1 MTQISSLSFRVHC
14 PISRKKAAAPR
25 MLVSLL
31 KLHRPRKKSY
41 FELHNNHFLCIT
53 HYQSFLKV
61 ISTGSYEMKGT
72 KFHGY
77 AFHGYA
83 NAFASNK
90 HACNKNLGFFLV
102 SLKIQFLKLQPAI
115 LSQMTMKGFFR
126 P

>member
-1 MTQISSLSFRVHC
+1 MTQISSLFFRVHC

-41 FELHNNHFLCIT
+41 LELHNNHFLCIT

-61 ISTGSYEMKGT
+61 ISTGSYEMKGI

-83 NAFASNK
+83 NAF
-90 HACNKNLGFFLV
+90 ACNKNLGFFLV

>member
-1 MTQISSLSFRVHC
+1 
-14 PISRKKAAAPR
+14 
-25 MLVSLL
+25 
-31 KLHRPRKKSY
+31 
-41 FELHNNHFLCIT
+41 
-53 HYQSFLKV
+53 
-61 ISTGSYEMKGT
+61 MKGI

-83 NAFASNK
+83 NAF
-90 HACNKNLGFFLV
+90 ACNKNLGFFLV